1 MFKILTAGDLHIGK
15 KSSSVHGS
23 GPEKATKYTWEK
35 MVDYAI
41 DNKVDYIALPGD
53 IIDQDNKFFAA
64 IGTLQEGFTKLE
76 NAEIPVLIIAGNHD
90 FDVLPQAVSSKNFS
104 NIHLLGKKGTWE
116 SITLEKNGKKIQ
128 FLGWS
133 FPTQHY
139 RENPF
144 TDFSNAEIDNSIPV
158 VGLMHGDVGSI
169 DSSYAPMNK
178 SDFINTD
185 ADIWLLGHIHKPE
198 VLNERSPLVFYTG
211 SPHAMSAKESGE
223 HGPVLLTINS
233 KTDIQTE
240 RILLSP
246 IRYETLSIDIS
257 SAEDKEGLRSIMTV
271 AIEKA
276 VQSIETTLDH
286 TLHLIYD
293 LILTGEHAHISE
305 IKNWTEG
312 IEDYQQNIQN
322 TNISVRKVSLKLTP
336 KVENLEELATAPTS
350 VGVLAKTILALQKGE
365 TTEFSQRLSELWE
378 KRREK
383 LEGVSTYQAVRT
395 AYRVELPKQEDAHRF
410 LLDECNR
417 ILGELINQQEEH
429 GL

>member
-15 KSSSVHGS
+15 KSSSVRED

-35 MVDYAI
+35 MVEFALSHP
-41 DNKVDYIALPGD
+41 VDYIALPGD
-53 IIDQDNKFFAA
+53 IIDKDNKFFAA

-76 NAEIPVLIIAGNHD
+76 NARIPVLIIAGNHD
-90 FDVLPQAVSSKNFS
+90 YDVLPQAISSKDFS
-104 NIHLLGKKGTWE
+104 NIHLLGENGTWE
-116 SITLEKNGKKIQ
+116 SIILEKNGEKIQ

-144 TDFSNAEIDNSIPV
+144 LNYPKTGINYSIPT

-178 SDFINTD
+178 SDFLNTE

-198 VLNERSPLVFYTG
+198 VLNERNPLVFYTG
-211 SPHAMSAKESGE
+211 SPHAMSAKEAGE
-223 HGPVLLTINS
+223 HGPILITINS

-246 IRYETLSIDIS
+246 IRYELLSIDVS
-257 SAEDKEGLRSIMTV
+257 SCENKEELRSTITIAV
-271 AIEKA
+271 EKS
-276 VQSIETTLDH
+276 VQSIESTLDY

-293 LILTGEHAHISE
+293 LVLEGEHANLTAF
-305 IKNWTEG
+305 KGWAEG
-312 IEDYQQNIQN
+312 IEEYQQRFGN
-322 TNISVRKVSLKLTP
+322 TQVTVRKIDLKLTP
-336 KVENLEELATAPTS
+336 KIDNLEELAAAPTS
-350 VGVLAKTILALQKGE
+350 VGVLAKTILALQNGE
-365 TTEFSQRLSELWE
+365 ETEFSQRLSKLWE
-378 KRREK
+378 EQREK

-395 AYRVELPKQEDAHRF
+395 AYRVKLPTKEDANRF

-417 ILGELINQQEEH
+417 ILGELINQQEGH
-429 GL
+429 GV